1 MFVKKGGCACQIGK
15 FKVKYCTDKGGVT
28 MTEFW
33 ASILWLVVGLVI
45 GGGLGF
51 FFTRRYMEKQIKEN
65 PPINEKMIRAMF
77 MQMGRKPSEA
87 QIRQIMKSM
96 GQ

>member
-1 MFVKKGGCACQIGK
+1 MN
-15 FKVKYCTDKGGVT
+15 D
-28 MTEFW
+28 FW
-33 ASILWLVVGLVI
+33 MSLLSLVVGLLV
-45 GGGLGF
+45 GGGLGYY
-51 FFTRRYMEKQIKEN
+51 FTRKIFMKQLKDN

-96 GQ
+96 EQNK

>member
-1 MFVKKGGCACQIGK
+1 MSN
-15 FKVKYCTDKGGVT
+15 
-28 MTEFW
+28 FW
-33 ASILWLVVGLVI
+33 YSVISLIIGLVI
-45 GGGLGF
+45 GGGLGYY
-51 FFTRRYMEKQIKEN
+51 FTRKMFEKQMKEN
-65 PPINEKMIRAMF
+65 PPVNEKMIRAMF

>member
-1 MFVKKGGCACQIGK
+1 
-15 FKVKYCTDKGGVT
+15 

-33 ASILWLVVGLVI
+33 ASILWLVVGMVI
-45 GGGLGF
+45 GGALGF
-51 FFTRRYMEKQIKEN
+51 FFTRRAMEKQIKEN
-65 PPINEKMIRAMF
+65 PPINEKMVRAMF

>member
-1 MFVKKGGCACQIGK
+1 
-15 FKVKYCTDKGGVT
+15 

-33 ASILWLVVGLVI
+33 ASILWLVVGMVI
-45 GGGLGF
+45 GGALGF
-51 FFTRRYMEKQIKEN
+51 FFPRRAMEKQIKEN
-65 PPINEKMIRAMF
+65 PPINEKMVRAMF

>member
-1 MFVKKGGCACQIGK
+1 
-15 FKVKYCTDKGGVT
+15 

-33 ASILWLVVGLVI
+33 TSLISLVVGLLV
-45 GGGLGF
+45 GGGLGYY
-51 FFTRRYMEKQIKEN
+51 FTRKIFMKQLKDN

-96 GQ
+96 DQNK

>member
-1 MFVKKGGCACQIGK
+1 MLILLNTTIVSIGNLIIGAAIGAIITFFVTKRMF
-15 FKVKYCTDKGGVT
+15 
-28 MTEFW
+28 
-33 ASILWLVVGLVI
+33 
-45 GGGLGF
+45 
-51 FFTRRYMEKQIKEN
+51 EKQMKEN
-65 PPINEKMIRAMF
+65 PPIDEKMIRAMY

>member
-1 MFVKKGGCACQIGK
+1 MLFLLNATWISIGNLIIGALIGAAISFFVTKHMF
-15 FKVKYCTDKGGVT
+15 
-28 MTEFW
+28 
-33 ASILWLVVGLVI
+33 
-45 GGGLGF
+45 
-51 FFTRRYMEKQIKEN
+51 EKQMKEN
-65 PPINEKMIRAMF
+65 PPIDEKMIRAMY

>member
-1 MFVKKGGCACQIGK
+1 MEGILG
-15 FKVKYCTDKGGVT
+15 
-28 MTEFW
+28 
-33 ASILWLVVGLVI
+33 SILYTLIGLII
-45 GGGLGF
+45 GAGLGF
-51 FFTRRYMEKQIKEN
+51 YFTKRYFEKQLKEN

-96 GQ
+96 NQAK